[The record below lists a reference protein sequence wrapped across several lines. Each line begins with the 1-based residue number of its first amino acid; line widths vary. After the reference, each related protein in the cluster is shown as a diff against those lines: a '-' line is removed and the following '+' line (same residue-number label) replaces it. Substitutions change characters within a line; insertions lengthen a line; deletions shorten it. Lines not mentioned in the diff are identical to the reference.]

1 MPVLILALASVVVFV
16 GTLVLIAF
24 ANMAEEHQL
33 RRLDLNVPGAPFRVL
48 SVCDAFEPEYAV
60 LWDTQVPALRLIAGE
75 GNRGLPLTKLRE
87 IYRASARRYPELYD
101 GCTFQQWLTFLEIAE
116 LITTTEHRAAI
127 TKEGIE
133 FLKYRVPTRMAA

>member
-33 RRLDLNVPGAPFRVL
+33 RQLDLNTPGLPFRVL

-60 LWDTQVPALRLIAGE
+60 LWDTQAPALRLIAAE
-75 GNRGLPLTKLRE
+75 GNRGLPLNRLRSV
-87 IYRASARRYPELYD
+87 YRTAARCYPELYD
-101 GCTFQQWLTFLEIAE
+101 GCTFQQWLSFLELAE
-116 LITTTEHRAAI
+116 LVTTTEHRATI
-127 TKEGIE
+127 TKEGVE
-133 FLKYRVPTRMAA
+133 FLKYRVPTQAAA

>member
-33 RRLDLNVPGAPFRVL
+33 KRLDLNMPGAPFRVL

-60 LWDTQVPALRLIAGE
+60 LWDTQVPALKTIAAE
-75 GNRGLPLTKLRE
+75 GSRGLPLTRLRE
-87 IYRASARRYPELYD
+87 LYRCSARRYPELYD